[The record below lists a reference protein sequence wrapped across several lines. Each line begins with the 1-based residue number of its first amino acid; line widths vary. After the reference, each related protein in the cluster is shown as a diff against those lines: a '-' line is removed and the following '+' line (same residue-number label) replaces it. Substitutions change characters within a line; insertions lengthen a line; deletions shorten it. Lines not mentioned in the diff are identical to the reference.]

1 MDAPAFDATR
11 FVRLALR
18 SIVFCFSIIVISSM
32 TMVKPAHAS
41 GTVAASTN
49 TYLVGGGQ
57 YGTVADYINAATPGA
72 ACDIVMYWPG
82 YTSHA
87 VVTILNAATQV
98 YQCTY
103 TYLANTNLPSSYW
116 GTTTYIDARY
126 EFPTCPANSALTGST
141 CTCND
146 PYVPDA
152 TQTSCVI
159 PACPDHASGMPC
171 TCDTGYKFDAA
182 GTSCVSTCPVD
193 PLPKPP
199 PPFTDAC
206 SNSLEKGRGV
216 DIDNAC
222 AAGLTPDMKDGAQC
236 VADKIHALAI
246 PYTGPSATV
255 RTTAYQNHL
264 LAVWNKSEE
273 IKNKDDWLP
282 GEKQACVAVITDVN
296 NEMGWHG
303 IDSPPSS
310 SEDLAPHVLGRAID
324 IPRNVAKT
332 LIAQVTNTTFVANC
346 IVCLP
351 LPVITGDVQDYV
363 NSSRINPPACNL
375 NWGGRFKKPRPD
387 PVHFQLP

>member
-1 MDAPAFDATR
+1 MDYYFGFLYYYPGGEAVGWTCWAYATLHPGDAAYAQR
-11 FVRLALR
+11 FGWLA
-18 SIVFCFSIIVISSM
+18 SM
-32 TMVKPAHAS
+32 
-41 GTVAASTN
+41 
-49 TYLVGGGQ
+49 
-57 YGTVADYINAATPGA
+57 
-72 ACDIVMYWPG
+72 
-82 YTSHA
+82 A
-87 VVTILNAATQV
+87 V
-98 YQCTY
+98 
-103 TYLANTNLPSSYW
+103 
-116 GTTTYIDARY
+116 
-126 EFPTCPANSALTGST
+126 CPANSTGTTS

-146 PYVPDA
+146 PYVPDT

-159 PACPDHASGMPC
+159 PACPAHASGTPC
-171 TCDTGYKFDAA
+171 ACDTGYKFDAA
-182 GTSCVSTCPVD
+182 GTSCVSTCSVD

-199 PPFTDAC
+199 PPFSDAC

-246 PYTGPSATV
+246 PYTGPSATI
-255 RTTAYQNHL
+255 RTEAYQDHML
-264 LAVWNKSEE
+264 DVWNKSEE

-282 GEKQACVAVITDVN
+282 GEKQACAAVITDVN

-303 IDSPPSS
+303 IDSTPSS

>member
-1 MDAPAFDATR
+1 M
-11 FVRLALR
+11 
-18 SIVFCFSIIVISSM
+18 SI
-32 TMVKPAHAS
+32 
-41 GTVAASTN
+41 
-49 TYLVGGGQ
+49 
-57 YGTVADYINAATPGA
+57 
-72 ACDIVMYWPG
+72 
-82 YTSHA
+82 
-87 VVTILNAATQV
+87 
-98 YQCTY
+98 
-103 TYLANTNLPSSYW
+103 
-116 GTTTYIDARY
+116 
-126 EFPTCPANSALTGST
+126 CPANTTSPTSPCI
-141 CTCND
+141 CTD
-146 PYVPDA
+146 PYVPDSTA
-152 TQTSCVI
+152 TSCVL
-159 PACPDHASGMPC
+159 PACPDHASGTPC

-255 RTTAYQNHL
+255 RTTAYQDHL

-273 IKNKDDWLP
+273 IAKKVTDAD
-282 GEKQACVAVITDVN
+282 EQACAAVIADVDK
-296 NEMGWHG
+296 EMKWHV
-303 IDSPPSS
+303 ITSNPSTKG
-310 SEDLAPHVLGRAID
+310 DQAPHVLGRAID
-324 IPRNVAKT
+324 IPANVIDAMM
-332 LIAQVTNTTFVANC
+332 AQVTNTTFVANC
-346 IVCLP
+346 LVCLP
-351 LPVITGDVQDYV
+351 VPVITGDVQDYV

>member
-1 MDAPAFDATR
+1 MDTPTFNATR
-11 FVRLALR
+11 FVRPALR
-18 SIVFCFSIIVISSM
+18 SIVVCSLAIVISSM
-32 TMVKPAHAS
+32 MMVNPAHAEGTVTPQRTSYCATFFYVGGYVAHACSSSFSAACAALGGGSYSAACGGYCVTDSSCSLPAYVYGNQSFSTTSMCPDHSTGTPAINPTICTCDAGYVPDTTQTSCVLPACPAHAS
-41 GTVAASTN
+41 GT
-49 TYLVGGGQ
+49 
-57 YGTVADYINAATPGA
+57 PC
-72 ACDIVMYWPG
+72 ACD
-82 YTSHA
+82 A
-87 VVTILNAATQV
+87 
-98 YQCTY
+98 
-103 TYLANTNLPSSYW
+103 
-116 GTTTYIDARY
+116 
-126 EFPTCPANSALTGST
+126 
-141 CTCND
+141 
-146 PYVPDA
+146 
-152 TQTSCVI
+152 
-159 PACPDHASGMPC
+159 
-171 TCDTGYKFDAA
+171 GYKFDAA
-182 GTSCVSTCPVD
+182 GTNCVSTCPVD

-199 PPFTDAC
+199 PPFSDAC

-222 AAGLTPDMKDGAQC
+222 AAGLTPDMQDGVKC
-236 VADKIHALAI
+236 VSDKIHALAI
-246 PYTGPSATV
+246 PYTGPSATI
-255 RTTAYQNHL
+255 RTEAYQNHL

-282 GEKQACVAVITDVN
+282 GEKQACAAVITDVN